1 MGFQNLLDNVGELV
15 QHMRDDGHSAN
26 YIRRLETEIRW
37 IARNGDEHDSYES
50 ACIARQAETGSPEM
64 RRHYRLMFGIL
75 MRFDLHGEFP
85 DYRMTRPLFAY
96 GSRWQLRGEFAEVIE
111 SFEVDARRRGLE
123 ESTIRGDAANASRFL
138 LAMSERGLS
147 SLSDITEE
155 DILCFFADDDGAPAF
170 CSSYAKNVRTVLTS
184 DLGPLTAS
192 AHAVASLLPHV
203 RPKRKNVQYLQP
215 EEVGKIRSA
224 LEDPE
229 AALSLRDRAIGSLLL
244 FAGLRACDV
253 AGLEMGDVSWESDE
267 IHIVQRKTRSPLAL
281 PLTAP
286 IGNAIFDYLAEE
298 RPESGDQHV
307 FLGLSKPHAP
317 MTPGAVW
324 HSARRIFDAAGI
336 RPPGERRGTHLF
348 RYNAAT
354 AMVGAGVARP
364 VASAVLGHDDPNSLD
379 YYLFADVVHLREC
392 ALDVGRFPVRE
403 GVFGI

>member
-1 MGFQNLLDNVGELV
+1 MGFQNLLDNAGVLV
-15 QHMRDDGHSAN
+15 QHMRDDGHSEN

-37 IARNGDEHDSYES
+37 LARNGGDHDSYES
-50 ACIARQAETGSPEM
+50 ACIARQAETESPEM

-96 GSRWQLRGEFAEVIE
+96 GSRRRLEGEFAEAIAL
-111 SFEVDARRRGLE
+111 FEADARRRGLE

-155 DILCFFADDDGAPAF
+155 DVLIFFADDAGNPAF

-184 DLGPLTAS
+184 DLGPLTDS
-192 AHAVASLLPHV
+192 AHAVASLLPRV
-203 RPKRKNVQYLQP
+203 RPRRKNVEYLQP
-215 EEVGKIRSA
+215 EEVGMVRSA
-224 LEDPE
+224 LDDPE

-244 FAGLRACDV
+244 FAGLRACDI
-253 AGLEMGDVSWESDE
+253 AGLEMGGISWESDE
-267 IHIVQRKTRSPLAL
+267 IRIVQRKTGSPLAL

-286 IGNAIFDYLAEE
+286 VGNAIYDYLAEE
-298 RPESGDQHV
+298 RPESGDPHV
-307 FLGLSKPHAP
+307 FLGLARPHDPIAA
-317 MTPGAVW
+317 GSVW
-324 HSARRIFDAAGI
+324 HVARRLYDAAGI

-354 AMVGAGVARP
+354 AMVGAGAARP
-364 VASAVLGHDDPNSLD
+364 VVSAVLGHDDPDSLD

-392 ALDVGRFPVRE
+392 ALDVGGFPVRE
-403 GVFGI
+403 GVFDV